1 MIYHHFFNYKIIPES
16 NGSLENNAN
25 STASYFSLVK
35 CDSPISLRPLC
46 NNKLSSQTSG
56 SLEHISRLL
65 LSMPQLRPRTAPYGR
80 DSNQRHKHHG
90 ICCSKISLPYL

>member
-1 MIYHHFFNYKIIPES
+1 MAKNVSFCNPEGAKMTP
-16 NGSLENNAN
+16 NHSL
-25 STASYFSLVK
+25 L
-35 CDSPISLRPLC
+35 LRPLC